1 MSLLLSVRGEKRLG
15 CLESAAGRPPKLKAS
30 LLVYTKR
37 TCLKKERERE
47 KGEELEK
54 VEEEGK
60 GRERR
65 EMFIKGLRLLALYLV
80 FDNLRQMKL
89 TK

>member
-54 VEEEGK
+54 TEEEGK

-65 EMFIKGLRLLALYLV
+65 GGEERREERRRGLKFGLFQVA
-80 FDNLRQMKL
+80 
-89 TK
+89 T